1 MDNKK
6 TGQET
11 NDHVGC
17 FQRADWLNCW
27 FLEIDV
33 TNGVSMFILLNRIFF
48 DFSIFSHSDSYVDI
62 CNHCIDDI

>member
-6 TGQET
+6 TAKET
-11 NDHVGC
+11 NDHVAS
-17 FQRADWLNCW
+17 FERADWLSRW

-48 DFSIFSHSDSYVDI
+48 DFSLISHSDGYVHI
-62 CNHCIDDI
+62 